1 MGNKANEKISN
12 RFLQSQDRELRSN
25 INSEIPKKIE
35 DKNDKE
41 QLDLESYIKDPNL
54 INYNNIKKIINL
66 IQSEGTS
73 YKSPFLNIYT
83 YHNLIKVY
91 IESELD
97 EKEDENYYEV
107 FEELK
112 KKCFINMNCLNPI
125 YEYFSDI
132 LYNIKNIKDNDKKF
146 LKFPKVHRLWKIFY
160 DDNLKKNV
168 DKDAQ
173 ISSICFNGGYL
184 KLVPLYEEL
193 KDKFETHKKD
203 KNFNLTFEMY
213 SIKGNI
219 NEFSNLISVE
229 LKEKKI

>member
-1 MGNKANEKISN
+1 
-12 RFLQSQDRELRSN
+12 
-25 INSEIPKKIE
+25 
-35 DKNDKE
+35 
-41 QLDLESYIKDPNL
+41 
-54 INYNNIKKIINL
+54 
-66 IQSEGTS
+66 
-73 YKSPFLNIYT
+73 
-83 YHNLIKVY
+83 
-91 IESELD
+91 
-97 EKEDENYYEV
+97 
-107 FEELK
+107 
-112 KKCFINMNCLNPI
+112 MNCLNPI

-229 LKEKKI
+229 LKEKKDLIEINFNKYIQEHHTNNINVKELIIIINRKQIEIYFGYEIYIQENINIEFKDIKEIYLLKNF